1 MNFPRVV
8 LACLAGAA
16 VLAPQMAT
24 AATPPE
30 ILGVFKNW
38 TAYTTGTGNGKVCY
52 ALSKPIATEPRKLH
66 RDPAYFLINDWP
78 DRRAKGEPEIVP
90 GYLYKDASSVDAE
103 VGGARFT
110 LFTKNDGGVGGAW
123 VEAQADEARLID
135 AMKAANEIAVSGTS
149 KRGTTVRDTYST
161 AGLSDALDKIHQS
174 CGM

>member
-1 MNFPRVV
+1 MHCPRVIH
-8 LACLAGAA
+8 AFLAGAA
-16 VLAPQMAT
+16 ALAPQFAA

-30 ILGVFKNW
+30 ILGVFKSW
-38 TAYTTGTGNGKVCY
+38 TAYTTGTGSGKVCY

-78 DRRAKGEPEIVP
+78 DRKAKGEPEIVP
-90 GYLYKDASSVDAE
+90 GYLYKDGSSVDADA
-103 VGGARFT
+103 GGTKFT
-110 LFTKNDGGVGGAW
+110 LFTKNEGGVGGAW

-135 AMKAANEIAVSGTS
+135 AMKAGNEIAISGTS

-161 AGLSDALDKIHQS
+161 AGLSEALDKIHQS